1 MKRYT
6 TFDEIDRDL
15 KYLKLKS
22 EIDKEELKLSVSD
35 TKTSI
40 KDSFSPLNLIASMIG
55 SIAQKALVVKIAN
68 SILGVKKVKEVEDKD
83 Y

>member
-22 EIDKEELKLSVSD
+22 EIDKEELKLSVSN
-35 TKTSI
+35 TKTSF
-40 KDSFSPLNLIASMIG
+40 KETFSPLNIVASMVG
-55 SIAQKALVVKIAN
+55 SILQKALVVKIAN

-83 Y
+83 A

>member
-1 MKRYT
+1 MKHYS
-6 TFDEIDRDL
+6 TFEEIDRDL

-22 EIDKEELKLSVSD
+22 QIDKEELKLSTNT
-35 TKTSI
+35 TKETFR
-40 KDSFSPLNLIASMIG
+40 DSFSPLNMIANMVG

>member
-1 MKRYT
+1 M
-6 TFDEIDRDL
+6 
-15 KYLKLKS
+15 
-22 EIDKEELKLSVSD
+22 
-35 TKTSI
+35 
-40 KDSFSPLNLIASMIG
+40 IASLIG

>member
-6 TFDEIDRDL
+6 TFDEINRDL

-22 EIDKEELKLSVSD
+22 EIDKEELKLNVSS
-35 TKTSI
+35 TKESF
-40 KDSFSPLNLIASMIG
+40 KDSFSPISIIGSMIG

-68 SILGVKKVKEVEDKD
+68 SILGVKKVKEVEDSEK
-83 Y
+83 